1 MAEFDWLSA
10 LAGGILIGL
19 AATLLLAGS
28 GRIAGIS
35 GILGGALE
43 RPRGDT
49 LWRWLSLF
57 GLIAGAGVNQ
67 WLQPAAIEARTGFP
81 VWALLAAG
89 VLVGIGTRMGSGCTS
104 GHGVCGL
111 ARLSPRSGV
120 ATVVFVAVAMA
131 VVWLLRHGPLSGVL
145 S

>member
-1 MAEFDWLSA
+1 MAEFDWLPA

-49 LWRWLSLF
+49 AWRWLFLG
-57 GLIAGAGVNQ
+57 GLLAGAAVNQ
-67 WLQPAAIEARTGFP
+67 WLQPAAVEARTGFP

-89 VLVGIGTRMGSGCTS
+89 VLVGVGTRMGSGCTS

-120 ATVVFVAVAMA
+120 ATVVFVVVAMV
-131 VVWLLRHGPLSGVL
+131 VVWLLRHGPLAGVL
-145 S
+145 A